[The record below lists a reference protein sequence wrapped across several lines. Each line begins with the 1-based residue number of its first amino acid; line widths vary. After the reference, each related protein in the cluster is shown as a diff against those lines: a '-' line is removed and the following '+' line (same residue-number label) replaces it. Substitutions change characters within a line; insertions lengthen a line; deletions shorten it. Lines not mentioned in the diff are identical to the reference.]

1 MIVRPLVVG
10 ALASALF
17 ACSSKKDNEGLP
29 PAQEWSADP
38 GGVQP
43 TVTTP
48 HDHPHVAVGAGDPN
62 NPHAGVDMGPAA
74 DQPAQDSDE
83 AQANPHAGVDM
94 TGTNNPHAG
103 VDMTGG
109 ANPHAGVDMTGGNNP
124 HAGGG
129 VDVSKMGL
137 PAPDPNRALDPTHHI
152 RGTLRLGAAAK
163 GRAQI
168 GGAVFVIAK
177 RADASGNPS
186 GPPLA
191 VTKITW
197 RGDNQ
202 PFELSEADAMVG
214 GTELSGDVVLLVRY
228 DQDGDALSKQPG
240 DVTGQLKLKIPSDHA
255 DVVLD
260 TVL

>member
-1 MIVRPLVVG
+1 MIGRFLVVG

-17 ACSSKKDNEGLP
+17 ACGSKKDSEGLP

-43 TVTTP
+43 TVQTP

-74 DQPAQDSDE
+74 AAQGGDE
-83 AQANPHAGVDM
+83 GDGQANPHAGVDM
-94 TGTNNPHAG
+94 SGTNNPHAG

-109 ANPHAGVDMTGGNNP
+109 TNPHAG
-124 HAGGG
+124 AGGG

-137 PAPDPNRALDPTHHI
+137 PPPDPNRAQDPTHHI
-152 RGTLRLGAAAK
+152 RGTIRLGNAAK
-163 GRAQI
+163 GRAQV

-191 VTKITW
+191 VQKLSW
-197 RGDNQ
+197 KGDSM

-214 GTELSGDVVLLVRY
+214 GTELTGDVVLLVRY

>member
-1 MIVRPLVVG
+1 MIVRFLMVG
-10 ALASALF
+10 TLAAAVWS
-17 ACSSKKDNEGLP
+17 CSSKKDTGGLP

-43 TVTTP
+43 TVTMP
-48 HDHPHVAVGAGDPN
+48 HDHPHVAVGAGDPDD
-62 NPHAGVDMGPAA
+62 PHAGVDMGPAA
-74 DQPAQDSDE
+74 VAQSNEDQS
-83 AQANPHAGVDM
+83 QANPHAGVDM
-94 TGTNNPHAG
+94 TGGSNPHAG

-109 ANPHAGVDMTGGNNP
+109 GNPHAGVDMTGGGSP
-124 HAGGG
+124 HAAGG

-137 PAPDPNRALDPTHHI
+137 PPPDPNRAQDPSHHI
-152 RGTLRLGAAAK
+152 RGTIRLGSAAK
-163 GRAQI
+163 GRAQV

-177 RADASGNPS
+177 RADASGNPA

-191 VTKITW
+191 VAKLTW
-197 RGDNQ
+197 KGDNL

-240 DVTGQLKLKIPSDHA
+240 DVTGQLKLKIPTDHA